1 MLIWLKLIRWPNLLM
16 ILIFQL
22 SCFYFIIYPSI
33 YSQISNFNIWF
44 NQIILSCFCVMAAA
58 AGYVIND
65 IFDERLDWANREAD
79 QLIVGKKLNISKV
92 KQVYVFFTVLGFI
105 LAIMLSINLDII
117 WIFGICPIIY
127 ILLYFY
133 SSHLKCTI
141 LLGNVLVSM
150 LTGLVMILPYYLN
163 SIWLIQLDAVENSIT
178 SNIKQTF
185 IALSI
190 FAFLVNLIREIVKD
204 QEDRMGDALCG
215 CKTTAVGLGK
225 NKTRILLI
233 ALLVM
238 TFLIQ
243 IIFIYLDSS
252 FHVWT
257 WILCIAI
264 PWLFNIIYFIKSNQQ
279 FFYRNLSLLLKIEMF
294 LGLFYYIYRHYANNS
309 Y

>member
-1 MLIWLKLIRWPNLLM
+1 M
-16 ILIFQL
+16 
-22 SCFYFIIYPSI
+22 
-33 YSQISNFNIWF
+33 
-44 NQIILSCFCVMAAA
+44 MAAA
-58 AGYVIND
+58 AGYIIND
-65 IFDERLDWANREAD
+65 IFDERLDWANRESD

-105 LAIMLSINLDII
+105 LAIILSINLDII

-163 SIWLIQLDAVENSIT
+163 SIWLIQLDAVDDSIH